1 MKSTDAAIAD
11 SQSSA
16 ANEAAPAKVN
26 LALHILGRCADGYHD
41 IDSLVVFANAGDSI
55 GVRSDGPLA
64 LELDGPFAGELA
76 AATSAGD
83 NLVLRAARE
92 LASFAKRKA
101 EGLTLT
107 LTKALPVAAG
117 LGGGSADAAAT
128 LRLLNRYWRLDA
140 SPEDLAEIGSALGAD
155 IPMCLRSTPLR
166 ATGKGEII
174 AAVAGMPPLPLVLI
188 FPGVG
193 VSTAAVFGTK
203 QGPSD
208 RTLPPLTGRFVSIE
222 GVADWLGQ
230 TRNGLEEPARIKAP
244 VIAETLGTLRAA
256 PRCLIAR
263 MSGSGSGCFGL
274 FPTISA
280 ARSAARSISATR
292 KDWWVKAT
300 TTGASSETR

>member
-41 IDSLVVFANAGDSI
+41 IDSLVVFADAGDSI

-155 IPMCLRSTPLR
+155 IPMCLRSIGWHPVGVIVRRPLEGPVSAVKER
-166 ATGKGEII
+166 RVGAHGVALDANVDVPTAFEGAGC
-174 AAVAGMPPLPLVLI
+174 AVAVLDALY
-188 FPGVG
+188 GECVG
-193 VSTAAVFGTK
+193 HWH
-203 QGPSD
+203 
-208 RTLPPLTGRFVSIE
+208 TLTQCLDDGLASAGE
-222 GVADWLGQ
+222 WLG
-230 TRNGLEEPARIKAP
+230 
-244 VIAETLGTLRAA
+244 
-256 PRCLIAR
+256 
-263 MSGSGSGCFGL
+263 
-274 FPTISA
+274 SA
-280 ARSAARSISATR
+280 GR
-292 KDWWVKAT
+292 
-300 TTGASSETR
+300 